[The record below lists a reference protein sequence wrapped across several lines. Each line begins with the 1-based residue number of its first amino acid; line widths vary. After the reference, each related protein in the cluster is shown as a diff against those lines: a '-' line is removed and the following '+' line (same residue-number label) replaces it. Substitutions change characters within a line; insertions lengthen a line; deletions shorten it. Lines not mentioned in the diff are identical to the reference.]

1 MTKPGAAVTLY
12 SSLDGGESTVAGT
25 ATVDEEG
32 RFSVTVDLPDEGHY
46 EFTATSTVGDETSG
60 HSAPVSVTVD
70 RQPPGQVVDLR
81 AEVLDASHVRL
92 TWSPPLQADPS
103 GIAFYRV
110 RRLTGDPPEEVLF
123 DNITPGAPGEEIAWL
138 DSGLT
143 ALTEYT
149 YEVWAVDGA
158 GNDGIPVELKVMM
171 KQHYPI
177 LTS

>member
-103 GIAFYRV
+103 GIAFYRWIYQLIL
-110 RRLTGDPPEEVLF
+110 RYWKKCRLQAYRAAILHHQVIR
-123 DNITPGAPGEEIAWL
+123 ITKI
-138 DSGLT
+138 T
-143 ALTEYT
+143 
-149 YEVWAVDGA
+149 
-158 GNDGIPVELKVMM
+158 
-171 KQHYPI
+171 
-177 LTS
+177 